1 VSDHTFCRTVLRFT
15 MIDVRKRTTVAERK
29 AAWAYRSGLID
40 DQAEFHGPG
49 DFYWHGRAHCLYEAR
64 AKGWAAWLQEK
75 GFDGVRCPE
84 CGSWGRLICGVCQEC
99 SDAAKLEEDIYEEE
113 QWEAEKETMTPE
125 DYAGAQETSIE
136 QQFGRKP

>member
-1 VSDHTFCRTVLRFT
+1 VSDHTFCRTAVLRFT

-64 AKGWAAWLQEK
+64 AK
-75 GFDGVRCPE
+75 PE